1 MRAVVAR
8 VGLDQRLEALL
19 GLVGAARLQ
28 VHGRQARHRREVL
41 GVLGQCGLECRC
53 RCSLVLLQHQHT
65 PLQQIGQRAVG
76 HLLAQAFHG
85 LQRAGQVLL
94 PQTAAHQGQV
104 GARAAVVDGQAFQLG
119 DGPAGIAAHH
129 LRHRDRG
136 AHARVLRRGLGGT
149 LEGRI
154 RAHDVAR
161 LQIRL
166 ARQRERHAVGL
177 RAVDGGLQHFDG
189 PHGLAA
195 THMDLRQQ
203 VARQQPVRRQLDGP
217 RQQHLGLHVRLQ
229 AELGGPGQLERGHVV
244 GQRLQQPFGDLARGR
259 VVRLQEGRPRLQEHR
274 VGVVGRHFRQLGEF
288 GARLV
293 ELLLLDQD
301 ADDGGPCRHRL
312 RARRHDL
319 AVRRQRPVAVALALP
334 EHLALEQPGTHVA
347 GLLRQH
353 VVEQEEPAVDVV
365 VAGLQLGLQ
374 HDGRCEARHR
384 PQRAVGVLQR
394 LRLVALHRE
403 GLGHAHGQVGIG
415 LGLAQLGAG
424 VLAGDL
430 AELAGQQ
437 HRACQLGQQLRIG
450 DSELLRLAQLEQAAG
465 RVAGLAQR
473 NAQHQP
479 RLARLRVLLQRALE
493 LDDGGLVVVLRH
505 EALGRCHQLLF
516 GLAAAA
522 GQRERQAGDAGGDE
536 GVLECHGGACV
547 YSVFSRRETSAW

>member
-119 DGPAGIAAHH
+119 DGPAGVAAHH

-136 AHARVLRRGLGGT
+136 AHPGVLRRGLGGT
-149 LEGRI
+149 LEGCI

-203 VARQQPVRRQLDGP
+203 VARQQTVRCQLDGP

-229 AELGGPGQLERGHVV
+229 AELGGTGQLERGHVV
-244 GQRLQQPFGDLARGR
+244 GQHLQQAFGDLARGR
-259 VVRLQEGRPRLQEHR
+259 VVRLQERRPRLQEQR
-274 VGVVGRHFRQLGEF
+274 VGVVGRHLREFGEF

-312 RARRHDL
+312 RAGRHDL

-384 PQRAVGVLQR
+384 PQCAVGVLQR

-437 HRACQLGQQLRIG
+437 HRAGQFGEQLRVG
-450 DSELLRLAQLEQAAG
+450 DPELLRLAQLEQAAG
-465 RVAGLAQR
+465 GVAGLAQR

-505 EALGRCHQLLF
+505 EALGRSHQLLF